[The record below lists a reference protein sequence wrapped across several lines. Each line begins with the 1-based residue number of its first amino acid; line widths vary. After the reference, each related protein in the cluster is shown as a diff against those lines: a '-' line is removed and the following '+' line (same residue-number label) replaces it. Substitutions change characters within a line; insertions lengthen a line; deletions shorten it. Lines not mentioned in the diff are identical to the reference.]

1 MWQLYARLNA
11 MTLLLEDLNLCCLTC
26 QRWYIACH
34 IDNDHANCDACIAYD
49 AELEAMISE
58 DMYWQEDV

>member
-1 MWQLYARLNA
+1 